1 MADPYYY
8 DDCEVLKNKL
18 GIKDEAEL
26 ERAEVDFSC
35 NAIHELSL
43 SPLPGNYDF
52 KHYCDF
58 HAYIFKDIYEWAGI
72 PRFIGMGKMEAVI
85 GYTSIEYAEPD
96 EISEL
101 ATDVLE
107 VMNGRNWDK
116 MSLEEQAKNLTHDM
130 ADLWKVHSFREGNT
144 RTTITFFCQF
154 TDSKGMSMDRELFEK
169 HSAYTRTALVAA
181 TAVFEDGD
189 FRQTEY
195 LYKIVKESLERG
207 RQNDRKQE
215 KRMGMVDWKS
225 QITQMNKGSSS
236 EKEEMHTNTKNNRNE
251 R

>member
-1 MADPYYY
+1 
-8 DDCEVLKNKL
+8 
-18 GIKDEAEL
+18 
-26 ERAEVDFSC
+26 
-35 NAIHELSL
+35 
-43 SPLPGNYDF
+43 
-52 KHYCDF
+52 
-58 HAYIFKDIYEWAGI
+58 
-72 PRFIGMGKMEAVI
+72 
-85 GYTSIEYAEPD
+85 
-96 EISEL
+96 
-101 ATDVLE
+101 
-107 VMNGRNWDK
+107 
-116 MSLEEQAKNLTHDM
+116 
-130 ADLWKVHSFREGNT
+130 
-144 RTTITFFCQF
+144 
-154 TDSKGMSMDRELFEK
+154 MSMDRELFEK